1 MGTAA
6 ARGVRSGARQAQGP
20 NGGAAVRPDR
30 DGPCASEPP
39 WHSARRVRRARRRR
53 AEAGSSTV
61 EAVIMVPAAMV
72 VILVAVQVCLWA
84 VAAETVQSIAGRA
97 AGVAAGVGGTVTAG
111 QQAGEASARSLA
123 GPVVTDPVVLV
134 EPLGPNAVRA
144 VVTGQVESILPW
156 LHPSVRA
163 VRDVGVQRF
172 RIGP

>member
-1 MGTAA
+1 
-6 ARGVRSGARQAQGP
+6 
-20 NGGAAVRPDR
+20 
-30 DGPCASEPP
+30 
-39 WHSARRVRRARRRR
+39 
-53 AEAGSSTV
+53 
-61 EAVIMVPAAMV
+61 MVPAAMV
-72 VILVAVQVCLWA
+72 VILVAAQVCLWA

-144 VVTGQVESILPW
+144 VVTGQVEGILPW
-156 LHPSVRA
+156 LHPTVRA